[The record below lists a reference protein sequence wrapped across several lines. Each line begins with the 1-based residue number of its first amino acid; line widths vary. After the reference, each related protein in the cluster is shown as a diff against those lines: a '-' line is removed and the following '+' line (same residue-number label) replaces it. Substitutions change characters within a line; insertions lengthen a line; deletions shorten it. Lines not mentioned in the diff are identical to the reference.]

1 MKHTLLVLVVV
12 AVLATVLTSS
22 FSTPFASPDSADA
35 ERNVRI
41 EQIMRGRTLV
51 INHGCGDC
59 HGGFDNPSSDNW
71 LVGIRNE
78 AEGVQIGEF
87 RTYARNLTPDDRT
100 GMGRFS
106 ERQIFNALR
115 FGLRPGETADVEIT
129 SITPGEGNF
138 PLTPKYLAVP
148 MPWPVFRHMT
158 DEEIWDIAA
167 YLKHGLKPVSNYVPD
182 SEGPP
187 DFWAGFYSSIGIGTY
202 PPPPFPTEKERMPE
216 R

>member
-1 MKHTLLVLVVV
+1 MRLTLLYLVIV
-12 AVLATVLTSS
+12 AVLATVLASS
-22 FSTPFASPDSADA
+22 FSEPTPERDTDVDELRSLA
-35 ERNVRI
+35 ERI
-41 EQIMRGRTLV
+41 ASGRMLT

-59 HGGFDNPSSDNW
+59 HGGFDNPASDNW
-71 LVGIRNE
+71 LVGVRSE
-78 AEGVQIGEF
+78 AEGTQIGEY

-115 FGLRPGETADVEIT
+115 YGLRPGETADVEIT
-129 SITPGEGNF
+129 STIPGEGNY
-138 PLTPKYLAVP
+138 PVTPKYLAVP

-158 DEEIWDIAA
+158 DEEIRDIAA
-167 YLKHGLKPVSNYVPD
+167 YLKHGLKPVSNRVPD

-187 DFWAGFYSSIGIGTY
+187 DFWAGFYSTIGIGTY